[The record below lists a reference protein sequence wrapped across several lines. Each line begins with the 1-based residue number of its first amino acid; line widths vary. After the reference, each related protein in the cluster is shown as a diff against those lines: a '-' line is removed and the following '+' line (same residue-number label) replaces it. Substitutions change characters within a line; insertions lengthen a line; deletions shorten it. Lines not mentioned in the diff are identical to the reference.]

1 MVFLIWAW
9 RTHSSH
15 SSRLV
20 GECSSMILASTL
32 ANQPPWF
39 SVLPSCQCTSAAI
52 CLTFVPSNS
61 MWDCKFSP
69 MLVWAGSSISSL
81 GGPTQWV
88 EYRFSQALSGGGRRS
103 RRKPDVIDV
112 ESSDTGAENAPR
124 AKVVP
129 LGLEVVWLDAK
140 SLELPMWSTS

>member
-1 MVFLIWAW
+1 M
-9 RTHSSH
+9 
-15 SSRLV
+15 
-20 GECSSMILASTL
+20 
-32 ANQPPWF
+32 
-39 SVLPSCQCTSAAI
+39 
-52 CLTFVPSNS
+52 
-61 MWDCKFSP
+61 
-69 MLVWAGSSISSL
+69 
-81 GGPTQWV
+81 

-129 LGLEVVWLDAK
+129 LCLEVVWLDAK